1 MTSYNVIIDDEYQP
15 ETHKAVLRQFSDTLS
30 KQVNVNVLRSSNIN
44 NEIKWKDISKYS
56 AHKLTAIL
64 EAFNPAPST
73 YSLYIPG
80 HVIPANITMN
90 MTIAKDIATNVFQN
104 ISSLD
109 ITIVNNSRVSI
120 SNFKKDIEELT
131 YNEINDYKLEIEKL
145 PENILNSNIVSA
157 SLISDRPWYY
167 NSSRY
172 KKLWN
177 DCVKSAY
184 ENGYLDS
191 GVIERDI
198 NNGLIRPS
206 YSNDFLKITEK
217 LKDNNDNAFHDINF
231 TPPEYRIT
239 KKQVSILKRMDLV
252 KNQAVNLQSA
262 IQQSNHNF
270 KHIIAKLIRLPSISK
285 KIIYS
290 LKKVIFRVVYLI
302 IYYLRNFLIKGAYF
316 VYKYTFRSLVK
327 YLTKD
332 KDGAKFKD

>member
-1 MTSYNVIIDDEYQP
+1 MTSYNVIIDDKYQP

-30 KQVNVNVLRSSNIN
+30 KQANINVLSSSNIN
-44 NEIKWKDISKYS
+44 NETKWEDISKYS
-56 AHKLTAIL
+56 AHKLTVIL
-64 EAFNPAPST
+64 EAFNQAPNT

-80 HVIPANITMN
+80 HVIPANIIMN

-120 SNFKKDIEELT
+120 SNFRKDIEELT
-131 YNEINDYKLEIEKL
+131 YNEINDYKLETEQL
-145 PENILNSNIVSA
+145 PESVLNSNIVSA

-167 NSSRY
+167 DSSRY

-184 ENGYLDS
+184 ENGYLDL

-198 NNGLIRPS
+198 KNGLIRPS
-206 YSNDFLKITEK
+206 YSNDFLNITEK
-217 LKDNNDNAFHDINF
+217 ININNDNIFYDINF

-239 KKQVSILKRMDLV
+239 KKQVSILKRMDLD
-252 KNQAVNLQSA
+252 KNKAANLQSA

-270 KHIIAKLIRLPSISK
+270 KHIIAKFVRLPSIAK
-285 KIIYS
+285 KII
-290 LKKVIFRVVYLI
+290 FRIVYLI
-302 IYYLRNFLIKGAYF
+302 VYYLRNFLIKGTYF
-316 VYKYTFRSLVK
+316 IYKYTFRSLVK

-332 KDGAKFKD
+332 KDGVKFKD